1 MRMKNILGGLLVLL
15 GLQCGA
21 LGVHGQTPEP
31 SAAAS
36 ATAQAEQA
44 NPGGKRAREFQG
56 DDLGQVLRL
65 LARQAKINL
74 MIDDAIKGNVN
85 VRLENTSAMEAI
97 EAIVHLY
104 KLTMS
109 KDEKG
114 IYYLTPPAMSDA
126 VLDFLAKPE
135 TAERIA
141 AYKHNLY
148 TALIK
153 EGFSAEEALEVM
165 NEGDLDAAVAAFGR
179 KIDASPQK

>member
-1 MRMKNILGGLLVLL
+1 
-15 GLQCGA
+15 
-21 LGVHGQTPEP
+21 
-31 SAAAS
+31 
-36 ATAQAEQA
+36 
-44 NPGGKRAREFQG
+44 
-56 DDLGQVLRL
+56 
-65 LARQAKINL
+65 
-74 MIDDAIKGNVN
+74 
-85 VRLENTSAMEAI
+85 
-97 EAIVHLY
+97 
-104 KLTMS
+104 
-109 KDEKG
+109 
-114 IYYLTPPAMSDA
+114 MSDA